1 MSLELCHAC
10 ISAVQAAAQGGH
22 KGPSYVCRASVCS
35 RDCTLEE
42 GEENTPSSRAAARE
56 GGKGRVG
63 VLGMLSAGKTGMGGE
78 VAAFASSPS
87 AVAMESAVRD
97 SYLDPTLILPLLAV

>member
-1 MSLELCHAC
+1 
-10 ISAVQAAAQGGH
+10 
-22 KGPSYVCRASVCS
+22 
-35 RDCTLEE
+35 
-42 GEENTPSSRAAARE
+42 
-56 GGKGRVG
+56 
-63 VLGMLSAGKTGMGGE
+63 MLSAGKTGMGGE